1 MALLKLA
8 DKYSVER
15 LEAAC
20 TKVLTYTLTPEYKNI
35 QIILQT
41 GQDKIRESN
50 IATAQSSDTEHF
62 SFTRGAEY
70 YTRSDD

>member
-15 LEAAC
+15 LESAC

-35 QIILQT
+35 QIILHT
-41 GQDKIRESN
+41 GQNSITS
-50 IATAQSSDTEHF
+50 
-62 SFTRGAEY
+62 
-70 YTRSDD
+70 

>member
-20 TKVLTYTLTPEYKNI
+20 TKVLTYTVNY
-35 QIILQT
+35 QI
-41 GQDKIRESN
+41 KIVEKHIKFSN
-50 IATAQSSDTEHF
+50 KIM
-62 SFTRGAEY
+62 
-70 YTRSDD
+70 